1 MTEHTSDLPLREAC
15 LKEAMR
21 IIETDGLEKLSLREV
36 SRRLGVSHQAP
47 YKHFASRDH
56 ILASI
61 IEMTFA
67 EFTKHM
73 EDRSRHADPSLAFRA
88 LGLAYVDYALANPIK
103 YRLMFSASLPQN
115 TAHPEMLNQADRCFA
130 LLHDCLSHL
139 DYAKRPE
146 VDQTLLERDAMVIW
160 TQIHG
165 LVTAMTSD
173 AMPTMPISKETQ
185 ANAISHTLMRIDTMI
200 QAAPPSAIRL
210 ADLKQTIEE
219 DFPRLLEWA
228 TL

>member
-1 MTEHTSDLPLREAC
+1 MSDTTTDLPLREAC
-15 LKEAMR
+15 LQEAMR

-73 EDRSRHADPSLAFRA
+73 EDRSQKSDPALELRA

-103 YRLMFSASLPQN
+103 YRLMFSASLPHN
-115 TAHPEMLNQADRCFA
+115 TVHPEMLHQADRCFA
-130 LLHDCLSHL
+130 LLHDCLSRL

-146 VDQTLLERDAMVIW
+146 VDRTLLERDAMVIW

-185 ANAISHTLMRIDTMI
+185 ANAISHALMRIDTII
-200 QAAPPSAIRL
+200 QGAPPSNAKLEELKVTIKRDFPGLL
-210 ADLKQTIEE
+210 AWQTI
-219 DFPRLLEWA
+219 
-228 TL
+228 